1 MGPFL
6 GPHLGVP
13 TLGPKVGSPFWG
25 QICAPQQWA
34 QIWSYVIY
42 PSGVPLLACFMRV
55 AVCKHLLITLQG
67 AEALRSHVSVNRSA
81 VIHSLRCSAQL
92 RYKVACIARIAVQ
105 ASFHC
110 VAAHFCAQVACIARI
125 AVQASTHCVAAHFCV
140 KVACIARIALQSL
153 IHCDAAL
160 RCAKVACIA
169 RFALNSFTQPVRCSA
184 QKR

>member
-13 TLGPKVGSPFWG
+13 TLGPKVGPPFLG

-105 ASFHC
+105 AS
-110 VAAHFCAQVACIARI
+110 
-125 AVQASTHCVAAHFCV
+125 THCVAAHFCV